1 MQMPRLLHKLLRTRR
16 NKDIF
21 LFILFFLLATLLWF
35 GHAMQSVRTTTV
47 PVYIHYTGQPDTI
60 GLAKGSLPSQVMI
73 TVRDAGHR
81 LRAYHKNPPQITI
94 DLHQYIHGDSGTIL
108 IPSNDLRASIKAVLQ
123 DNSNL
128 LSTSLDEIQSR
139 YFKEES
145 KLVTVVFAG
154 TATPAD
160 GYQKIGEPQ
169 LIDKQ
174 IKISGQPEEINKID
188 TIFTKAVAFND
199 LTAPLNARV
208 ALDIPEGIR
217 TKVDGVTVTLPVE
230 QFKEKRITVKIE
242 VANPEDIQKGVK
254 EVLFFPSTVDVNI
267 RVGNQYADKINESY
281 FKATCE
287 YPLSVDVGDR
297 LEVTLNY
304 QENPHITS
312 MWFYPKEVEYRRVPK
327 NIEGTEVGVKAE
339 EEEAINETG
348 EEE

>member
-21 LFILFFLLATLLWF
+21 LFILFFLLAALLWF

-47 PVYIHYTGQPDTI
+47 PVYIHYTGKPGHI
-60 GLAKGSLPSQVMI
+60 GLTKEGLPSQVMI

-81 LRAYHKNPPQITI
+81 LRAYHKNPPHITI

-128 LSTSLDEIQSR
+128 LSTSTDEIQCG
-139 YFKEES
+139 YFKEAG
-145 KLVTVVFAG
+145 KPVTVIFTGKAN
-154 TATPAD
+154 PAD
-160 GYQKIGEPQ
+160 GYQQIGEPQ
-169 LIDKQ
+169 LTHQRIQ
-174 IKISGQPEEINKID
+174 IYGPKDIINKID
-188 TIFTKAVAFND
+188 TIRTKAAVFNN
-199 LTAPLNARV
+199 LTNPLNARV
-208 ALDIPEGIR
+208 ALEVPKGIR
-217 TKVDGVTVTLPVE
+217 AEMDSVTVTLPVE
-230 QFKEKRITVKIE
+230 QFIEKRLSVKIE
-242 VANPEDIQKGVK
+242 VANPKDIQEGVK

-267 RVGNQYADKINESY
+267 RVGSQYADKINESY
-281 FKATCE
+281 FKATCK

-312 MWFYPKEVEYRRVPK
+312 MWFYPKEVEYRRVSK
-327 NIEGTEVGVKAE
+327 DIEGKKAE
-339 EEEAINETG
+339 GKETTNETG
-348 EEE
+348 GEE